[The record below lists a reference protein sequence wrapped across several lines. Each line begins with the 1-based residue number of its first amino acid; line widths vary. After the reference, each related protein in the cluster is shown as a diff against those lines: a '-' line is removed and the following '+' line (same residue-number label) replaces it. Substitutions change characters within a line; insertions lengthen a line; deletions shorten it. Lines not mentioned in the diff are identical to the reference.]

1 MMPIR
6 KTNKGW
12 YWGSKGPFAT
22 KQKAIDV
29 GRAAHAS
36 GYQEEKNMTERAVV
50 VFASTMLHSITC
62 AHILHL
68 KTTSYAA
75 HIALGEYYE
84 QVEDLIDAWIEAYQG
99 KYGVIEKY
107 DDTFEQHDDA
117 LQYMVMMNDWLAAT
131 RKGLPS
137 DTELQNIV
145 DEIVALIDSTVY
157 KLRRFA

>member
-1 MMPIR
+1 MPIS
-6 KTNKGW
+6 KKSDGW

-36 GYQEEKNMTERAVV
+36 GYEEDEMTDRAVIA
-50 VFASTMLHSITC
+50 FASNMLHSITC

-84 QVEDLIDAWIEAYQG
+84 GVEDLIDAWIEAYQG
-99 KYGVIEKY
+99 KYGVIEQY
-107 DDTFEQHDDA
+107 DDSFEQHEDA
-117 LQYMVMMNDWLAAT
+117 LQYMTMMNDWLATT
-131 RKGLPS
+131 RKALPA

-145 DEIVALIDSTVY
+145 DEIVALIDSTIY
-157 KLRRFA
+157 KLKRFQ

>member
-1 MMPIR
+1 MPIR
-6 KTNKGW
+6 KTNQGW
-12 YWGSKGPFAT
+12 FWGSKGPFAT

-36 GYQEEKNMTERAVV
+36 GYEEEEMTDKAIVS
-50 VFASTMLHSITC
+50 FASNMLHSITC

-68 KTTSYAA
+68 KTSSYAA

-107 DDTFEQHDDA
+107 EDTFEQHDDA
-117 LQYMVMMNDWLAAT
+117 LQYMVMMNDWLAVT
-131 RKGLPS
+131 RKALPA

-145 DEIVALIDSTVY
+145 DEIVALIDSTIY
-157 KLRRFA
+157 KLKRFK

>member
-1 MMPIR
+1 MPIR
-6 KTNKGW
+6 KTDKGW

-36 GYQEEKNMTERAVV
+36 GYQEEEMTDSNVV
-50 VFASTMLHSITC
+50 AFASTMLHSITC

-75 HIALGEYYE
+75 HIALGEYYHE
-84 QVEDLIDAWIEAYQG
+84 VEDLIDAWIEAYQG

-107 DDTFEQHDDA
+107 DDTFEQHEDA
-117 LQYMVMMNDWLAAT
+117 LQYMSMMSDYIASI
-131 RKGLPS
+131 RKVLPS
-137 DTELQNIV
+137 DSELQNII
-145 DEIVALIDSTVY
+145 DEIAALIDSTVY
-157 KLRRFA
+157 KLTRFK

>member
-1 MMPIR
+1 MPIR
-6 KTNKGW
+6 KTDQGW

-36 GYQEEKNMTERAVV
+36 GYQEEEEMTDRAVV

-75 HIALGEYYE
+75 HIALGEYYHE
-84 QVEDLIDAWIEAYQG
+84 VEDLIDAWIEAYQG

-107 DDTFEQHDDA
+107 EDTFEQHEDA
-117 LQYMVMMNDWLAAT
+117 LQYMGMMNDWLANT
-131 RKGLPS
+131 RKALPS

-145 DEIVALIDSTVY
+145 DEIVALIDSTIY
-157 KLRRFA
+157 KLKRFK